1 MKRSRFLV
9 LILTILAL
17 VPCFMNRSVEAKAFN
32 CSASGMCV
40 IEASSHRVLYERNK
54 DAKLPM
60 ASTTKVVTALTVLN
74 NCTDLDQVITVDDKA
89 VGVSGTS
96 IYLRYGEQLSIRD
109 LLYGLMLRSGND
121 AATALAIHV
130 GGSVENFAKMM
141 TQTAVDCGA
150 VNSHFANPHG
160 LDDPEHYTTA
170 YDLALITAKALENPV
185 FSKIVSTVNY
195 QIKETE
201 QSQIRFL
208 HNKNRLLNSLDGC
221 IGVKTGFTNKAGR
234 CLVSATERD
243 GMKVV
248 CVVLNCG
255 PMFEESAQL
264 LNSAYND
271 YSMQT
276 IVPANTHLANKTFM
290 DVKNNMLYVYC
301 KENIAYPVRAGENL
315 DFDVQYRYLK
325 IKPQNDSEIGIVD
338 VFCEKH
344 LIKSAKLY
352 TINSI
357 ELLQK
362 KDILDSFTRNWVD

>member
-96 IYLRYGEQLSIRD
+96 IYLRYGEQLSVRD

-362 KDILDSFTRNWVD
+362 KDILDSFTKNWVD

>member
-32 CSASGMCV
+32 CSARGMCV

-96 IYLRYGEQLSIRD
+96 IYLRYGEQLSVRD

-170 YDLALITAKALENPV
+170 YDLALITTKALENPV

-255 PMFEESAQL
+255 PMFEESTQL